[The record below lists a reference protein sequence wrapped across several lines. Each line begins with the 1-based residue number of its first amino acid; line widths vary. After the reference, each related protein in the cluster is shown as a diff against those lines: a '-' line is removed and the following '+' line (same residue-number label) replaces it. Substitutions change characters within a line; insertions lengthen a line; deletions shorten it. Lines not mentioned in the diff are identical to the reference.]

1 MTLGAANNIALVSP
15 DVTFDDLFDKNNP
28 DYVNDVFGNI
38 GTNDCVIAAR
48 AHHTIRLDYDPA
60 TPILVIATAEVIEE
74 FLGQSQGSD
83 TGGINPFDSLSNW
96 KDPGWIAGAAMGFTQ
111 KRKIDDFGFVDVP
124 GIGDG
129 SGTPM
134 PESAIDLVK
143 TAIVS
148 HSGAHFTLNLP
159 GGIGPPNNK
168 SFGWNNPWT
177 DLNAGSAA
185 NSHTMLLTGYDTLG
199 PVGITWGQRQRMSWD
214 FLYTYGA
221 SLFWVRKGAST

>member
-1 MTLGAANNIALVSP
+1 
-15 DVTFDDLFDKNNP
+15 
-28 DYVNDVFGNI
+28 
-38 GTNDCVIAAR
+38 
-48 AHHTIRLDYDPA
+48 
-60 TPILVIATAEVIEE
+60 
-74 FLGQSQGSD
+74 
-83 TGGINPFDSLSNW
+83 
-96 KDPGWIAGAAMGFTQ
+96 
-111 KRKIDDFGFVDVP
+111 
-124 GIGDG
+124 
-129 SGTPM
+129 M